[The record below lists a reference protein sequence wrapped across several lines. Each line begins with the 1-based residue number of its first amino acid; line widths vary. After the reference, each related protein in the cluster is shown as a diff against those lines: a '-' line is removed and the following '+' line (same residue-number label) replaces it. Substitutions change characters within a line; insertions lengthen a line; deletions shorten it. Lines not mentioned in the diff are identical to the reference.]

1 MRRTQVFSARS
12 DLTDWLEPLLCGATW
27 GFWGLRSCL
36 SCTCP
41 ALLSLPLSLFVCQC
55 QHGKLSRH
63 NGDDV
68 DGGVASPLLREQ
80 HMKWA
85 SAQRSEVL
93 LSSLLNVCTL
103 LHSTR
108 TFTCRCCWLN
118 TICLGPSIRHIQYTL
133 THTHTQCTPGV
144 GTMLKANGIN
154 VSLAIFW
161 FLIASLHFSLC

>member
-41 ALLSLPLSLFVCQC
+41 ALLSLPLSLCLFVSAREA
-55 QHGKLSRH
+55 LSPQRRRRLRRRR
-63 NGDDV
+63 
-68 DGGVASPLLREQ
+68 VAFATWAAHEMSKRAAQQILLG
-80 HMKWA
+80 A
-85 SAQRSEVL
+85 
-93 LSSLLNVCTL
+93 LLNVCTL

-118 TICLGPSIRHIQYTL
+118 TICLGPSIRHIQYTHSQTL
-133 THTHTQCTPGV
+133 TVHTRSWYN
-144 GTMLKANGIN
+144 A
-154 VSLAIFW
+154 
-161 FLIASLHFSLC
+161 